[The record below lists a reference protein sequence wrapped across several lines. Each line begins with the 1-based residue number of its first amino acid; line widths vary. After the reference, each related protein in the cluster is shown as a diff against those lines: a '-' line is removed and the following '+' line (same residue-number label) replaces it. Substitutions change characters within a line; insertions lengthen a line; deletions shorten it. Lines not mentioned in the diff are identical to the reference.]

1 MQSWNATVY
10 LFNIDEKRV
19 KKLHGH
25 MWSFGSPT
33 ADGRDKIDIL
43 TVSDE
48 KIEMVFIHTVD
59 FSYIEEDKVIRLFGR
74 YGYDYMILTEDEDDD
89 RKAYEAFVKII
100 DEECEYHRCSIKDSE
115 ENLKKLTEA
124 RTVLTVD

>member
-10 LFNIDEKRV
+10 LFNIDEKKVR
-19 KKLHGH
+19 KLHGH

-43 TVSDE
+43 TVSGD
-48 KIEMVFIHTVD
+48 KIEMVFTHTID
-59 FSYIEEDKVIRLFGR
+59 YSYNEEDKVIRLFGR
-74 YGYDYMILTEDEDDD
+74 YGYDYMIFTENEDDD

-100 DEECEYHRCSIKDSE
+100 DEECEYYHNSIKNSE

-124 RTVLTVD
+124 RKVLTAD